1 MMGLYFLVLLTLGM
15 LRPVRNTLALD
26 GLGQTD
32 FYKVYLVSAVVVVFV
47 PLLNWISD
55 RVSWQRLIPAS
66 AVFLALNLLVFRA
79 FYAEGSTPFGLVFYG
94 WYDLFS
100 ATLVAQFFMV
110 AQFFFHAR
118 MAKYAYPL
126 VIGGGAVGASAGGA
140 VTGFLAPSLGTPNLL
155 LVAAAF
161 LLLFSVA
168 VAWTWSRDGM
178 VPERGREPGRNVPPV
193 SEGLGL
199 RAIFSNRQVLLIA
212 GLVVTTVLVKQFVD
226 YQFNTVTKEVFG
238 DRDAIAAFQGKF
250 GAATQWLP
258 ILVLVFLRRPLERWG
273 VGFAVLVLPVAMLLT
288 NVGLIVFW
296 GLWAAAAAKA
306 AESGFRYS
314 AERAAREILYLPVP
328 DEIKLKAKAY
338 IDMAVEK
345 GVGKVLSAGILFLVL
360 SRIEV
365 RQVAWVGGGFAV
377 LWIAMALAVRRE
389 YVRALARAVEGRFA
403 SLQGVHATLGD
414 ASTRR
419 ILAGALRSDDRQS
432 IFALDLLEQAAP
444 LDSEPLTE
452 DLHALLE
459 RDGVEV
465 RRRALGLLLRIP
477 GRVIPDQVRPLL
489 VDPDPEVRK
498 AAVRVLHAADP
509 AGGEDFV
516 DSLLREGERATRR
529 AVLQCIAEGDLEV
542 RGERLAPVLT
552 ATTRG
557 RGSSPED
564 RMERALVAAAL
575 RPPSAGST
583 LEALLADPDPEVART
598 AIHCAGLLG
607 EARLLPLLV
616 AELGRPAT
624 REAARQALVRQG
636 PTALPVLAAH
646 LLDPSVHRTT
656 RRHVPAVLARIPHP
670 DTPGILAAAIV
681 SPETDQ
687 LLDFRSVK
695 ALGKL
700 RARHPDLPFDAAL
713 VDPLLDRALAGVLL
727 LAETRRALDAR
738 AESPAS
744 PAERILPQAL
754 AEAEEERLEEVFR
767 ILGLLHDPQTMRR
780 CHAAVTRG
788 ATVPR
793 ANALEWLET
802 TLGYREFQRVAP
814 VLGEIPAP
822 RLTGAAE
829 ALPDLLLRLQG
840 EEDRWLAS
848 LAACMAR
855 NGGDPR
861 AAREPGPRADPCTP
875 TFASNGADPMDLIET
890 VFLLQQV
897 DVLRDART
905 DHLALLASIAE
916 PLDLDRGTVLLRAGE
931 RSDALYLV
939 VRGQVTLAGAGQPLA
954 IRDGEAFGTWSLID
968 DVPSVVEATVTAPT
982 RLLRVARDEFH
993 DLMADHPELAIG
1005 MLQGLARR
1013 VRTLVT

>member
-1 MMGLYFLVLLTLGM
+1 MGAMMGLYFLVLLTLGM
-15 LRPVRNTLALD
+15 LRPVRNSLALD

-32 FYKVYLVSAVVVVFV
+32 FYKVYLVSACVVVFV
-47 PLLNWISD
+47 PLLNWLSD
-55 RVSWQRLIPAS
+55 RYSWQRLIPAS
-66 AVFLALNLLVFRA
+66 ALFLAFNLLLFRA
-79 FYAEGSTPFGLVFYG
+79 AYAEGSTAFGLVFYG

-140 VTGFLAPSLGTPNLL
+140 VTGFLAPALGTPNLL
-155 LVAAAF
+155 LVAAGF
-161 LLLFSVA
+161 LLLFSAA
-168 VAWTWSRDGM
+168 VAWTWSREGL
-178 VPERGREPGRNVPPV
+178 VPDRGKESSRRAAPG

-199 RAIFSNRQVLLIA
+199 RAVFANRQVLLIA
-212 GLVVTTVLVKQFVD
+212 ALVVTTILVKQFVD

-238 DRDAIAAFQGKF
+238 SRDAIAAFQGKF

-258 ILVLVFLRRPLERWG
+258 IVVLVFLRRPMERWG

-365 RQVAWVGGGFAV
+365 RQVAWVGAGFAV
-377 LWIAMALAVRRE
+377 LWIVMALAVRRE
-389 YVRALARAVEGRFA
+389 YVRALAQAVEGRFA

-414 ASTRR
+414 ASTRK

-432 IFALDLLEQAAP
+432 IFALDLLDQAAP
-444 LDSEPLTE
+444 LDSEPLAE
-452 DLHALLE
+452 DLHALLQ
-459 RDGVEV
+459 RGRAEV
-465 RRRALGLLLRIP
+465 RQRALGLLLRIP
-477 GRVIPDQVRPLL
+477 DRVRPEAIRPL
-489 VDPDPEVRK
+489 VGDPDPEVRK
-498 AAVRVLHAADP
+498 AAIQVLHAADP
-509 AGGEDFV
+509 AGGDALVEE
-516 DSLLREGERATRR
+516 LLGQGGRATRH
-529 AVLQCIAEGDLEV
+529 AVLQCIAEGAFPVREGLLNEV
-542 RGERLAPVLT
+542 LPG
-552 ATTRG
+552 ATG
-557 RGSSPED
+557 NGNAEALSSVD
-564 RMERALVAAAL
+564 ARVERALVAAAL
-575 RPPSAGST
+575 RPPTAART
-583 LEALLADPDPEVART
+583 LEELLGDPEPEVVRT

-607 EARLLPLLV
+607 ETSLLPRLV
-616 AELGRPAT
+616 AALGKPAT
-624 REAARQALVRQG
+624 REAARQALVRQA
-636 PTALPVLAAH
+636 TAALPVLAAH
-646 LLDPSVHRTT
+646 LLDPTADRTT
-656 RRHVPAVLARIPHP
+656 RRHIPSVLARIPHP
-670 DTPGILAAAIV
+670 DTLEILSAAIV

-700 RARHPDLPFDAAL
+700 RANHRHLRFEEAWVDA
-713 VDPLLDRALAGVLL
+713 LLDRAVAGAGLLAG
-727 LAETRRALDAR
+727 TRRALEDR
-738 AESPAS
+738 GTSEAS
-744 PAERILPQAL
+744 PAETLLPRAL

-780 CHAAVTRG
+780 CHASVTRG

-793 ANALEWLET
+793 ANALEWLEA
-802 TLGYREFQRVAP
+802 TLGYHAFRRVAP
-814 VLGEIPAP
+814 VLGETPIPAG
-822 RLTGAAE
+822 TGGTDL
-829 ALPDLLLRLQG
+829 LPDLLRRLEG
-840 EEDRWLAS
+840 EEDRWVAS
-848 LAACMAR
+848 LASAVL
-855 NGGDPR
+855 DPG
-861 AAREPGPRADPCTP
+861 EPGALTPRPAP
-875 TFASNGADPMDLIET
+875 ASNGRDPMDLIET

-905 DHLALLASIAE
+905 EHLALLASIAE
-916 PLDLDRGTVLLRAGE
+916 PLDLDRGAVLLQAGE
-931 RSDALYLV
+931 RADALHLV
-939 VRGQVTLAGAGQPLA
+939 VRGEVTLSGAGEPLV

-968 DVPSVVEATVTAPT
+968 DIPSVVDATVTAPT
-982 RLLRVARDEFH
+982 RLLRIGRAEFH